1 MTIPLLG
8 HTCRCRFHHQRLSL
22 IMKVK
27 LAWHRSW
34 CLRWKCSCA
43 PVILKYQQCCPR
55 VHKKG
60 RLAKYKRGM
69 FHFFM
74 SQNCLTA
81 TWEHAAQKPLHC
93 IRRTNK
99 QMLETDCCV
108 SLGACK
114 DVQLTQR
121 KHKSTQ
127 PDCLYKNNT
136 PGLTWTDGPSWCFYC
151 LYIVQEFK
159 FLWSSN
165 VPNVASFVLLRCVK
179 TLSAELVSCRKC
191 CELLSILI
199 NNMKHMQHNQLQLGN
214 ICQALNS
221 FSVCEYTYINTRRV

>member
-1 MTIPLLG
+1 
-8 HTCRCRFHHQRLSL
+8 
-22 IMKVK
+22 
-27 LAWHRSW
+27 
-34 CLRWKCSCA
+34 
-43 PVILKYQQCCPR
+43 
-55 VHKKG
+55 
-60 RLAKYKRGM
+60 
-69 FHFFM
+69 
-74 SQNCLTA
+74 
-81 TWEHAAQKPLHC
+81 
-93 IRRTNK
+93 
-99 QMLETDCCV
+99 MLETDCCV
-108 SLGACK
+108 SLKACK

-151 LYIVQEFK
+151 LYIVQESK